1 MFEWHA
7 TLDLYSTS
15 PWFSCLIQLQSTT
28 TVGWALPLTMAICH
42 AGPELIERLQNR
54 SKMILTVLKFWG
66 CCSTAFDG
74 SLHAPTLS
82 SVVIICLLMM
92 MLSVGPALKPDAKG
106 WTMLYYSTRP
116 SLSSIVSCFW
126 QRSTKEIG
134 CLSQTQAKGC
144 SEKPIG
150 IVAFMGF
157 WPWKSACSRGHD
169 GHLGI
174 DLHLALQCMDLK
186 ITCLRTSQTRSDIE
200 VIL

>member
-116 SLSSIVSCFW
+116 SLSSTVSCFW

-134 CLSQTQAKGC
+134 CLSQTQANHGPRPPGRSGYLDTSDLATSDLAISPSSSKGC

-150 IVAFMGF
+150 IVAFMVFDHGKVRV
-157 WPWKSACSRGHD
+157 PEGMTA
-169 GHLGI
+169 I
-174 DLHLALQCMDLK
+174 
-186 ITCLRTSQTRSDIE
+186 
-200 VIL
+200 